1 MLKIKQIVTKY
12 LKVSRQWIIYVSK
25 FKFRRKY
32 VIVWSLVNIEIKMT
46 QAKGTEAES
55 LFSNALE

>member
-1 MLKIKQIVTKY
+1 MLKIKQIVAKY
-12 LKVSRQWIIYVSK
+12 LKVSKQWIIDASNLK
-25 FKFRRKY
+25 LRRKY
-32 VIVWSLVNIEIKMT
+32 VIVWSPVKLEIKMT

>member
-12 LKVSRQWIIYVSK
+12 LKVPRQWIIDASK
-25 FKFRRKY
+25 LKLRRKY
-32 VIVWSLVNIEIKMT
+32 VIVWSPVNLEIKMT

-55 LFSNALE
+55 LFSNVLE

>member
-25 FKFRRKY
+25 LKLRRKY